1 MRKLFLT
8 AVVGALAAA
17 ALLLAACK
25 ATDTAGNQSATAAQ
39 PTTAQPASAAA
50 GDNARRVT
58 IAELQKML
66 EDGEAVVYDTR
77 AKGDYDT
84 EHIKGARTSQT
95 EHILGYKVSDEVIHR
110 DDLALL

>member
-8 AVVGALAAA
+8 AVVGALAAG

-25 ATDTAGNQSATAAQ
+25 ATDTAGNQSATTAQ
-39 PTTAQPASAAA
+39 PPPAQPASAA
-50 GDNARRVT
+50 GDSARRVT

-84 EHIKGARTSQT
+84 GHIKGARSMP
-95 EHILGYKVSDEVIHR
+95 LSEVESRTGELPKDKLIVFYC
-110 DDLALL
+110 A

>member
-8 AVVGALAAA
+8 AVVGALASA

-39 PTTAQPASAAA
+39 PQPASAAA

-58 IAELQKML
+58 LSELQKML

-84 EHIKGARTSQT
+84 GHIKGARSMP
-95 EHILGYKVSDEVIHR
+95 LSEVESRAGELPKDKLIVFYC
-110 DDLALL
+110 A

>member
-8 AVVGALAAA
+8 AVVGALTSA
-17 ALLLAACK
+17 ALLVAACK
-25 ATDTAGNQSATAAQ
+25 ATDMAGNQSATTAQ

-84 EHIKGARTSQT
+84 EHIKGARSMP
-95 EHILGYKVSDEVIHR
+95 LSEVESRAGELPKDKLIVFYC
-110 DDLALL
+110 A